1 MLTLKLV
8 LFFFQII
15 DEKSLIKKY
24 QKEISVLKE
33 ELDQVRKGMLG
44 GIHPEEIMT
53 LKQKVSFIH
62 FVYSFSFQLEWCE
75 LFWHCMLPSK
85 SAGSEILKFI
95 SLIILLN
102 LYFLKTGSLIQLLV
116 LCSSLA
122 CLIVG
127 GRTSEYA
134 VKIGRGGRSQGCF
147 DEPNSEAN
155 KAYTCFFKKCNS

>member
-62 FVYSFSFQLEWCE
+62 FVYSFSF
-75 LFWHCMLPSK
+75 
-85 SAGSEILKFI
+85 
-95 SLIILLN
+95 
-102 LYFLKTGSLIQLLV
+102 
-116 LCSSLA
+116 
-122 CLIVG
+122 
-127 GRTSEYA
+127 
-134 VKIGRGGRSQGCF
+134 
-147 DEPNSEAN
+147 
-155 KAYTCFFKKCNS
+155 